1 MYHIGAKDNIDR
13 ALVKQYAS
21 VKTSNFDSDIKIN
34 PEDMW
39 KKINL
44 IAIGKKTHI
53 TLMKNYKKAS

>member
-1 MYHIGAKDNIDR
+1 MYQIGAKDSIDR

-21 VKTSNFDSDIKIN
+21 IKTSNFDSDIKIK

-39 KKINL
+39 EKINL

-53 TLMKNYKKAS
+53 DLMRNYKKAS